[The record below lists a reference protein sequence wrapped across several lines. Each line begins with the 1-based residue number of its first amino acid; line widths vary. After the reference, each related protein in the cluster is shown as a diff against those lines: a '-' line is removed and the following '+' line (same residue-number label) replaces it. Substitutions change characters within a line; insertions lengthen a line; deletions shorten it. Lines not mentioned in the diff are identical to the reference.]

1 MKRDNPRPTDLKR
14 NTAEVEHLVRRP
26 EREGRNAHR
35 GCVIWLT
42 GLSGAGKS
50 TLAMRT
56 ERALFDRGRQAYVLD
71 GDNVRHGLSA
81 DLGFSVADRDENLRR
96 VAELAALFAD
106 AGFIVISAFIS
117 PLATERAFARSRFH
131 SNFHEVYVRA
141 SLAVCEARDPKGL
154 YRRARRNEIPD
165 FTGISSPFEAP
176 EAPDL
181 VVDTEALDPER
192 ACATLVDYVERRI
205 RISE

>member
-1 MKRDNPRPTDLKR
+1 MTQDDPLPPDAHR
-14 NTAEVEHLVRRP
+14 NTTEVAHLVQRA
-26 EREGRNAHR
+26 EREARNAHR
-35 GCVIWLT
+35 GAVVWLT

-56 ERALFDRGRQAYVLD
+56 ERALYDRGRHAYVLD
-71 GDNVRHGLSA
+71 GDNVRRGLSS

-106 AGFIVISAFIS
+106 AGFVVISAFIS
-117 PLATERAFARSRFH
+117 PLAKERAFARSRFPE
-131 SNFHEVYVRA
+131 SFHEVYVRA

-154 YRRARRNEIPD
+154 YARARRHEIPD

-181 VVDTEALDPER
+181 TVDTEALDAGR
-192 ACATLVDYVERRI
+192 ACALLLDYIEQRI
-205 RISE
+205 GL